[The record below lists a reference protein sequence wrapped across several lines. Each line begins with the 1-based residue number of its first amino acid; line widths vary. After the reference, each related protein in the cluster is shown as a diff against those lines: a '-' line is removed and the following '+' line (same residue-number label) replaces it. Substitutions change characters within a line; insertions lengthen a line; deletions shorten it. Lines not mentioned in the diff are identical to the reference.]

1 MSTKS
6 NTPRVKLED
15 IVSLCKRR
23 GVFYPGSDIYG
34 GLAGSWDYGPLGVQ
48 LKRNVQSLWWQM
60 FVEERDDIYGLD
72 SAILMNPEVW
82 RASGHLGAGFA
93 DLLVEDTKNGKRYR
107 ADHLLEEQGIDT
119 TDMPPEQITSALK
132 QHNCLSPD
140 GNPLSPPRQF
150 NLLLETQLGA
160 IQDDASQV
168 YLRPETAQGMF
179 VNFRNVIDSF
189 QPDLPF
195 GIAQIG
201 KAFRNEISP
210 RDFLFRMREF
220 EQMEIEYFC
229 QQQDWQQYFEEW
241 RQRIHKWMKLIG
253 LQTDL
258 ISELEVPQA
267 DRAHYSERTIDF
279 EFQFPFGTSELSGLA
294 YRTDYDLKNHQ
305 QKSGKNLEYTDKKTK
320 TKIVP
325 HCIEPT
331 FGLERTILALI
342 CSAYTEDQA
351 NQRVYLA
358 FAEPVAPFLYSVS
371 PLLRNK
377 PELVEVARKVYRLL
391 KDKYNRVNWD
401 DHGNI
406 GKRYRR
412 QDEIGTP
419 WCVVVDFDTLND
431 GTVTVRNRDTLEQT
445 RCQPDSI

>member
-1 MSTKS
+1 MTHI
-6 NTPRVKLED
+6 RLED

-23 GVFYPGSDIYG
+23 GLFYPGSEIYG

-48 LKRNVQSLWWQM
+48 LKRNVQALWWQT
-60 FVEERDDIYGLD
+60 FVEKRDDIYGLD
-72 SAILMNPEVW
+72 STIIMNPDVW
-82 RASGHLGAGFA
+82 QVSGHLGAGFA
-93 DLLVEDTKNGKRYR
+93 DILVEDTKNKKRYR
-107 ADHLLEEQGIDT
+107 ADHLLEDCGVDA
-119 TDMPPEQITSALK
+119 TDLSPKQIAAALK
-132 QHNCLSPD
+132 EHNCLSPD
-140 GNPLSPPRQF
+140 GNPLSPPRHF
-150 NLLLETQLGA
+150 NLLFETQVGA
-160 IQDDASQV
+160 SQDDVSKV

-179 VNFRNVIDSF
+179 VNFRNIIDSF

-229 QQQDWQQYFEEW
+229 DKQDWQQYFEAW
-241 RQRIHKWMKLIG
+241 RRHMYTWAELIG
-253 LQTDL
+253 LDTKL
-258 ISELEVPQA
+258 ISELEVPKA

-279 EFQFPFGTSELSGLA
+279 EFQFPFGKKELYGLA
-294 YRTDYDLKNHQ
+294 YRTDHDLKNHQ
-305 QKSGKNLEYTDKKTK
+305 DSSGKSLEYIDKDTK
-320 TKIVP
+320 KKVMP

-331 FGLERTILALI
+331 FGVERTILAIL
-342 CSAYTEDQA
+342 CSAYTEDKD

-358 FAEPVAPFLYSVS
+358 LSELVAPFLYSVS

-377 PELVEVARKVYRLL
+377 PELVEEAQKVYKLL
-391 KDKYNRVNWD
+391 RDKYIRVDWD
-401 DHGNI
+401 DNGNI

-431 GTVTVRNRDTLEQT
+431 GTVTIRNRDTLQQT
-445 RCQPDSI
+445 RVQPSSI